1 MSERQRV
8 LAVAPASDR
17 PLTLER
23 GTGTPPPAKKVGEIA
38 ADRKRVRPSVLSLFV
53 VSSWLH
59 GSDPAGARSVVDRS
73 LTCRVACTVLWCQA
87 AGKYEELKQSGSPEF
102 NVFFRKV
109 GATDE
114 DGAVKGGWYPV
125 GSLACPSSQE
135 IGRAIFSTEDAF
147 LQGAYRIH
155 GKQIKKE
162 FKKRDG
168 GAVTNWKEMKECD
181 VEYGWQFKVSHLLIS
196 FPCCP
201 ITDACFF
208 AFTRLAFREHECS
221 VELLRFVNRQARV

>member
-1 MSERQRV
+1 MLRSSTAPRV
-8 LAVAPASDR
+8 AAAPVLR
-17 PLTLER
+17 MQK
-23 GTGTPPPAKKVGEIA
+23 GFGTPPPAKKVGEIA
-38 ADRKRVRPSVLSLFV
+38 ADRKR
-53 VSSWLH
+53 
-59 GSDPAGARSVVDRS
+59 
-73 LTCRVACTVLWCQA
+73 A

-162 FKKRDG
+162 FKGFEDEDVKVAEKPREPSQLEG
-168 GAVTNWKEMKECD
+168 FLGKISQAV
-181 VEYGWQFKVSHLLIS
+181 
-196 FPCCP
+196 
-201 ITDACFF
+201 
-208 AFTRLAFREHECS
+208 
-221 VELLRFVNRQARV
+221 